1 MTKKEFKNQIG
12 KMTSTQKQKWFEINS
27 RLVSKVNEREF
38 KTKTAY
44 KNAMAKVY
52 DKTIAQYLKSQK

>member
-1 MTKKEFKNQIG
+1 MNEQFKNQIG
-12 KMTSTQKQKWFEINS
+12 NMTKAQKQKWFEINT
-27 RLVSKVNEREF
+27 RLVSEINEREF

-52 DKTIAQYLKSQK
+52 DKTIAEYLKSQK